1 MSRNLFNRSE
11 AVARPV
17 RTVSDRKRT
26 DGTDR
31 PVYIEKGPYGTKFF
45 DKSTGEQITREYA
58 IALMRAYKHG
68 AHGLEP
74 HEAKAAYGPRK
85 VRKAPRHSVTWKVEL
100 YRTVLLTGESKLIAQ
115 AEGQTFLAVS
125 TKLASLCMKHK
136 SDKNSAVEV
145 QIEQVR

>member
-1 MSRNLFNRSE
+1 MSRTLFNRSLNVP
-11 AVARPV
+11 APV

-58 IALMRAYKHG
+58 VALMRAYKHG
-68 AHGLEP
+68 GAVEDVGE
-74 HEAKAAYGPRK
+74 
-85 VRKAPRHSVTWKVEL
+85 RHPVKQQARRSATPKVTWRVEL
-100 YRTVLLTGESKLIAQ
+100 YRTVLRTGESKLIAK

-136 SDKNSAVEV
+136 SDSNSAVEV
-145 QIEQVR
+145 QIEQVTK